1 METLTV
7 RNNEKNFAT
16 LIHLSALT
24 KYFIPFGNYIF
35 PIVLWSTKKGTSEY
49 IDHNGKQAINFQ
61 LSMLTYSLILLVITV
76 PALIIG
82 VLNNVTFNE
91 IDNGDFI
98 VKNFAE
104 GNLTNVAIAGIVA
117 AVVLVTMKIAE
128 FFIIIY
134 EAIKANNGEHVQY
147 PFTINFLK

>member
-7 RNNEKNFAT
+7 RNNEKNFAS

-24 KYFIPFGNYIF
+24 KYFIPFGNFIF

-61 LSMLTYSLILLVITV
+61 LSMLTYSLILLIIAV
-76 PALIIG
+76 PSLIYG
-82 VLNNVTFNE
+82 FLNSTDLNQ
-91 IDNGDFI
+91 IDNGEFI
-98 VKNFAE
+98 IRNLAE
-104 GNLTNVAIAGIVA
+104 GNLSNVIIAAIIAGSIYG
-117 AVVLVTMKIAE
+117 LMKVAE

-134 EAIKANNGEHVQY
+134 EAIKANNGEHIQY

>member
-24 KYFIPFGNYIF
+24 KYFIPFGNFIL
-35 PIVLWSTKKGTSEY
+35 PIVLWGSKKGTSEF

-61 LSMLTYSLILLVITV
+61 LSMLTYSLILLIISV
-76 PALIIG
+76 PSFIYGL
-82 VLNNVTFNE
+82 LNNVNLDGNNNGRE
-91 IDNGDFI
+91 IIRNI
-98 VKNFAE
+98 AE
-104 GNLTNVAIAGIVA
+104 GNLSNVIFIGVVA
-117 AVVLVTMKIAE
+117 ALIYGIMKVAE

-134 EAIKANNGEHVQY
+134 ESIKANNGEQVQY
-147 PFTINFLK
+147 PFTINYLK

>member
-24 KYFIPFGNYIF
+24 KYFIPFGNFIL
-35 PIVLWSTKKGTSEY
+35 PIVLWGSKKGTSEF

-61 LSMLTYSLILLVITV
+61 LSMLTYSLILLIISV
-76 PALIIG
+76 PSFIYGL
-82 VLNNVTFNE
+82 LNNVNLDDNNNGRE
-91 IDNGDFI
+91 IIRNI
-98 VKNFAE
+98 AE
-104 GNLTNVAIAGIVA
+104 GNLSNVIFIGVVA
-117 AVVLVTMKIAE
+117 ALIYGIMKVAE

-134 EAIKANNGEHVQY
+134 ESIKANNGEQVQY
-147 PFTINFLK
+147 PFTINYLK